1 MKMLGKLANR
11 FGQQGVARSQQNNM
25 ASLTKGART
34 SHALNPLPA
43 DEDPTP
49 LDVKFW
55 RGKPAIDYDKFQI
68 DCSKYDM
75 SKVIAKDAQGQ
86 WKHQS
91 NNKVVEA
98 LKEHYDEK
106 YTKVGAVHFINTGFT
121 EGSQMNALRELC
133 VQEDTMKYEG
143 GANQRAPLEANV
155 YDTGAP
161 RQADIHYHHE
171 MAYVGQSCKW
181 VAFGAIAAT
190 DDPLKGATFISLNN
204 PATEELMETKL
215 GEKLKDKGVC
225 YVRKLPD
232 KKYFDDND
240 LDRSIVYNY
249 WQTSFMT
256 DDVEVAQE
264 RAAAKG
270 LEVEWQHSPVFGRY
284 MVTKYYVDCFEYDP
298 WTDKNTMYASV
309 ADDYAWFDS
318 WPGVKELPHWER
330 PLKLTFGDDEVMT
343 RDEKQQWVDHY
354 DNNGVPILWKKG
366 DLAICCNYRTAHG
379 RPRYSL
385 NEGEKRELGVFLGT
399 TYKRQ
404 GALPGKW

>member
-1 MKMLGKLANR
+1 
-11 FGQQGVARSQQNNM
+11 
-25 ASLTKGART
+25 
-34 SHALNPLPA
+34 
-43 DEDPTP
+43 
-49 LDVKFW
+49 
-55 RGKPAIDYDKFQI
+55 
-68 DCSKYDM
+68 
-75 SKVIAKDAQGQ
+75 
-86 WKHQS
+86 
-91 NNKVVEA
+91 
-98 LKEHYDEK
+98 
-106 YTKVGAVHFINTGFT
+106 
-121 EGSQMNALRELC
+121 
-133 VQEDTMKYEG
+133 MKYEG

-343 RDEKQQWVDHY
+343 RAEKQQWVDHY

-385 NEGEKRELGVFLGT
+385 NKGEKRELGVFLGT
-399 TYKRQ
+399 TYERQ